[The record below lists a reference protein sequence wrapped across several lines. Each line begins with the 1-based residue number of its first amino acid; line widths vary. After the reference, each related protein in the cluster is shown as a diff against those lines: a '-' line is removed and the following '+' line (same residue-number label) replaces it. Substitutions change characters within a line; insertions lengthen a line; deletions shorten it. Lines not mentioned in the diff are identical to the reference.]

1 MRRLLLCAVCVCV
14 PAALR
19 ATVLIPI
26 EFRELVTVS
35 TAIVH
40 GRVADVRAE
49 WTDDRR
55 NVETLVTIE
64 AREYLKGDLG
74 ASVTVRVPGGQIGRY
89 RTVFIGAPEFRIDDE
104 VVLFLK
110 GGAIVGLNQGAFRVE
125 PDARTGRPVV
135 VSPIVMSAAAGAQRV
150 VRGETS
156 RRPVAIE
163 VFRNTVRQVLAGTA
177 R

>member
-1 MRRLLLCAVCVCV
+1 
-14 PAALR
+14 
-19 ATVLIPI
+19 LIPI
-26 EFRELVTVS
+26 EFRELVTIS

-74 ASVTVRVPGGQIGRY
+74 TSFTVRVPGGAVGRY
-89 RTVFIGAPEFRIDDE
+89 RTVFIGAPEFLIDDE

-125 PDARTGRPVV
+125 ADERSGRPVV
-135 VSPIVMSAAAGAQRV
+135 VSPIVMNVSDGAMRV
-150 VRGETS
+150 VRGDSS
-156 RRPVAIE
+156 RHPIAIE
-163 VFRNTVRQVLAGTA
+163 VFRTRVRQVLAGAA